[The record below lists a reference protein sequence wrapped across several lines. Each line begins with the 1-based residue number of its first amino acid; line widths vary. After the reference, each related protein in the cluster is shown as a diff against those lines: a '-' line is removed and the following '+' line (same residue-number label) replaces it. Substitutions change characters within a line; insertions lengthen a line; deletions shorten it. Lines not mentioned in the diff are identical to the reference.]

1 MPSCLPA
8 FSIGELSWTDSEDEA
23 RAWLTGTD
31 AEPVLNFNMWRGPQ
45 GEAAEVGSVTAT
57 VGDGVGDPVCEVA
70 TERVGRVTNMEFQFD
85 NLRADIAQ
93 PTVAVENGDPDA
105 GPSATVS
112 ASGPWNAKVFAFK
125 FFNLQGPGLPGGG
138 EAGQII
144 VKVDG
149 SDFNT
154 EWRDPADVVGA
165 DFGTLT
171 PNTTVIVS
179 LDGKVTSSPITPTEL
194 AQLDG
199 IKTDVTIQQQ
209 IDALGESVSNINVKI
224 TGAASTVQ
232 YDDLTAN
239 RVVVSNG
246 SGKIAASGITTTEL
260 GYLDNA
266 TSNIQQQINELKSR
280 LDGMTATTYVTNAL
294 TSIVNKVFGGGTIG
308 PDGNISWGDSRKIAV
323 GNINVWAQASIP
335 ETPTTPTT
343 GIVTHTGLAERDI
356 WAK

>member
-1 MPSCLPA
+1 M
-8 FSIGELSWTDSEDEA
+8 F
-23 RAWLTGTD
+23 
-31 AEPVLNFNMWRGPQ
+31 F
-45 GEAAEVGSVTAT
+45 
-57 VGDGVGDPVCEVA
+57 VA
-70 TERVGRVTNMEFQFD
+70 G
-85 NLRADIAQ
+85 
-93 PTVAVENGDPDA
+93 
-105 GPSATVS
+105 
-112 ASGPWNAKVFAFK
+112 
-125 FFNLQGPGLPGGG
+125 
-138 EAGQII
+138 
-144 VKVDG
+144 
-149 SDFNT
+149 
-154 EWRDPADVVGA
+154 VVGA

>member
-1 MPSCLPA
+1 MANCLPA

-45 GEAAEVGSVTAT
+45 GEAAEVGIVTAT

-70 TERVGRVTNMEFQFD
+70 TERVGRVTNMKFQFD

-154 EWRDPADVVGA
+154 EWRDPADVMGGA
-165 DFGTLT
+165 FGTLT
-171 PNTTVIVS
+171 PNTAVIVGP
-179 LDGKVTSSPITPTEL
+179 DGKVMSSPITSTEL

-209 IDALGESVSNINVKI
+209 IDALGESVSNIDVKI

-232 YDDLTAN
+232 YDNLTAN

-246 SGKIAASGITTTEL
+246 SGKIAASSITATEL

-308 PDGNISWGDSRKIAV
+308 PDGNISWGQSGTIAV
-323 GNINVWAQASIP
+323 GNINIWAQESIP
-335 ETPTTPTT
+335 SSPTTPAT
-343 GIVTHTGLAERDI
+343 GIATHSGLSERDI

>member
-171 PNTTVIVS
+171 PNTAVIVS

-308 PDGNISWGDSRKIAV
+308 PDGNISWGQSGTIAV
-323 GNINVWAQASIP
+323 GNINVFSQSADPAGGTVQGAIR
-335 ETPTTPTT
+335 
-343 GIVTHTGLAERDI
+343 THTGVTSYDY
-356 WAK
+356 WSK

>member
-171 PNTTVIVS
+171 PNTAVIVS

-308 PDGNISWGDSRKIAV
+308 PDGNISWRQSGTIAV
-323 GNINVWAQASIP
+323 GNINVFSQSADPAGGTVQGAIR
-335 ETPTTPTT
+335 
-343 GIVTHTGLAERDI
+343 THTGVTSYDY
-356 WAK
+356 WSK

>member
-1 MPSCLPA
+1 MANCLPA

-45 GEAAEVGSVTAT
+45 GESAEIGSVTAT

-70 TERVGRVTNMEFQFD
+70 TEKVGRATNIEFQFD

-93 PTVAVENGDPDA
+93 PTVVVENGDPDA

-112 ASGPWNAKVFAFK
+112 ASGPWNAKVFAFR
-125 FFNLQGPGLPGGG
+125 FSNLQGPGLPGGG

-154 EWRDPADVVGA
+154 EWRDPSDIVGA

-171 PNTTVIVS
+171 PNTAVIVGP
-179 LDGKVTSSPITPTEL
+179 DGKVTSSPITSTEL

-209 IDALGESVSNINVKI
+209 IDALGEGISNINVKI

-246 SGKIAASGITTTEL
+246 SGKIAASDITSTEL

-266 TSNIQQQINELKSR
+266 KSNIQQQIDALKSR

-308 PDGNISWGDSRKIAV
+308 PDGNISWGQSGTIPV
-323 GNINVWAQASIP
+323 GNINVFSQSADPAGGTVQGAIR
-335 ETPTTPTT
+335 
-343 GIVTHTGLAERDI
+343 THTGVASYDY
-356 WAK
+356 WSK

>member
-1 MPSCLPA
+1 MANCLPA

-45 GEAAEVGSVTAT
+45 GESAEIGSATAT
-57 VGDGVGDPVCEVA
+57 VGDGVGDPVCEVVTEKDGRA
-70 TERVGRVTNMEFQFD
+70 TNFEFRFD

-93 PTVAVENGDPDA
+93 PTVTVENGDPDA

-125 FFNLQGPGLPGGG
+125 FSNLQGPGLPAGG

-154 EWRDPADVVGA
+154 EWRDPADLIGA
-165 DFGTLT
+165 DFGALT
-171 PNTTVIVS
+171 PNTVVIVGP
-179 LDGKVTSSPITPTEL
+179 DGKVTSSPITSTEL

-209 IDALGESVSNINVKI
+209 IDALGEGISNINVKI

-232 YDDLTAN
+232 YDDLTTN

-246 SGKIAASGITTTEL
+246 SGKIAASDITSTEL

-266 TSNIQQQINELKSR
+266 KSNIQQQIDALKSK

-308 PDGNISWGDSRKIAV
+308 PDGNISWGQSGKIAV
-323 GNINVWAQASIP
+323 GNINVFSQSAD
-335 ETPTTPTT
+335 PTGGTVQ
-343 GIVTHTGLAERDI
+343 GAIRTHTGVASYDY
-356 WAK
+356 WSK